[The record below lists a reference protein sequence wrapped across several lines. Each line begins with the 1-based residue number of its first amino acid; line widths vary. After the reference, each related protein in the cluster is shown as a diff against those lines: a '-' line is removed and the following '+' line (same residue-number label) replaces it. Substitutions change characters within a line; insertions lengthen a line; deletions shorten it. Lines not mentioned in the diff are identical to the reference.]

1 MQSRK
6 SKVELNRPNL
16 TEAAEKTGLLIR
28 GLQSR
33 LLEGAGDIQE
43 APADTAANLERQLQE
58 YFEIWPGEDRPET
71 NRLTQIRNRVVDG
84 VADRILRSWE
94 SAPGGAAT
102 PFENEVIERLIDR
115 VVEKLASSKISLPP
129 R

>member
-16 TEAAEKTGLLIR
+16 SEAAEKTELLIR

-33 LLEGAGDIQE
+33 LLEGTGDIQE
-43 APADTAANLERQLQE
+43 TRADTAANLERQLQE

-84 VADRILRSWE
+84 VVDRILRSWE
-94 SAPGGAAT
+94 SARGGPAT

-115 VVEKLASSKISLPP
+115 VVEKLVSSKISLPP